1 MLNRQGR
8 SILGY
13 IRRMGVIE
21 KRGVPI
27 FESRLTPLIKDG
39 TLRDDNALGARIV
52 EAPPLVTIRITKEDA
67 LLHVRTKLTA
77 FVLLDM
83 DIGKRTKDTQVGD
96 IWLDTKECLIG
107 GNAWIGSSECQ
118 GYTRGY
124 FFGCNPLPAGIPLTF
139 TSSEQTT
146 PAHAGENLKQWEL
159 NSQL

>member
-1 MLNRQGR
+1 MGIEGGAGC
-8 SILGY
+8 STGKEGASLGY

-39 TLRDDNALGARIV
+39 TLRDDDALGARIV

-107 GNAWIGSSECQ
+107 GNAWIGRARSAIE
-118 GYTRGY
+118 GV
-124 FFGCNPLPAGIPLTF
+124 
-139 TSSEQTT
+139 
-146 PAHAGENLKQWEL
+146 H
-159 NSQL
+159 

>member
-21 KRGVPI
+21 ERGVPI

-39 TLRDDNALGARIV
+39 TLRDDNALGAGIV

-67 LLHVRTKLTA
+67 LLHVRTELTA

-96 IWLDTKECLIG
+96 IWLDCWRMMVSCLLIWLISLHILHLFLPFLH
-107 GNAWIGSSECQ
+107 AMKAPFIYFISSMNN
-118 GYTRGY
+118 
-124 FFGCNPLPAGIPLTF
+124 FL
-139 TSSEQTT
+139 
-146 PAHAGENLKQWEL
+146 
-159 NSQL
+159 